1 MSTHTHT
8 NRLAQ
13 ETSPYLLQHA
23 HNPVDWYPWGE
34 EAFAAARSQNKPIF
48 LSVGYSTCYWCHV
61 MERQSFENEAIA
73 QVMNEKF
80 INIKVDREE
89 RPDVD
94 QLYMT
99 AVQILTRHG
108 GWPMSVFLLPDL
120 RPFYGGTYFPPEDAH
135 GRPGF
140 PTLLRAIE
148 DAFRNRRGEV
158 EQSATQLANILQQ
171 IAQPAAPSSPISID
185 DRFIEALV
193 ERSMSDYEPMY
204 GGFGSAPKFP
214 RETLLEML
222 LVHQQTQPNER
233 RMQKIRHALD
243 AMAAGGI
250 RDHLGGGFHRYST
263 DAKWLVPHFEIMLY
277 DNALLGWCYAEAFRQ
292 TNEKRY
298 ARTAR
303 GIFDFILREMTSPE
317 GAFYTAL
324 DAEVDSQEG
333 LNYLWTAE
341 QVRRTLTDEPGKG
354 MGAPFSDA
362 DAKLFLTTYGLDL
375 GPNFADPHHGSGRPD
390 KNILYLPG
398 GVGSD
403 EDSRLEPM
411 RKWLLEERSKRKQP
425 LLDTKVITSWNALMI
440 RALAFGGKVLAEQRY
455 TTAAQK
461 AAEYLLKRH
470 RTSDGG
476 VFRASRDGKAKYN
489 GFIDDYA
496 FLAQSLLALHDAT
509 DDAKWRERATE
520 IMTETRKRFGDP
532 KRGAFYFSEEN
543 ARDLIVR
550 QKVATDSPL
559 PSGNAIA
566 AMALLELGDVDAAR
580 RTIAVFAEQIE
591 SNGEGMSSMVE
602 AAMLYLRRAGAFKVS
617 SAEQQQ
623 QADRPLS
630 PQEIAAGVVAA
641 HGEWLDARQLR
652 LRLQILAGFHINAHE
667 TMKDLIATAVMVDPA
682 STVDGI
688 DYPPGE
694 MQSFAFADQP
704 IRVYSGDVTILI
716 RFKSLQR
723 EAPRVAIQYQACDES
738 ACFAPVRKPVE
749 VIAPG

>member
-73 QVMNEKF
+73 AVMNEKF

-99 AVQILTRHG
+99 AVQVLTRHG

-120 RPFYGGTYFPPEDAH
+120 RPFYGGTYFPPDDAH

-148 DAFRNRRGEV
+148 DAYRNRGSEV
-158 EQSATQLANILQQ
+158 NQTATQLVNILQQ
-171 IAQPAAPSSPISID
+171 MAEPAAPSSPITID
-185 DRFIEALV
+185 DRFVEALV
-193 ERSMSDYEPMY
+193 ERSISDYEPVY
-204 GGFGSAPKFP
+204 GGFGGAPKFP

-222 LVHQQTQPNER
+222 LVHQRHFPGET
-233 RMQKIRHALD
+233 RMKKILHTLD
-243 AMAAGGI
+243 AMATGGI

-277 DNALLGWCYAEAFRQ
+277 DNAMLAWCYVEAHRQ
-292 TNEKRY
+292 TGE
-298 ARTAR
+298 ARDAR
-303 GIFDFILREMTSPE
+303 IAREIFRFILRDMISPD

-354 MGAPFSDA
+354 MGAPFSEA
-362 DAKLFLTTYGLDL
+362 DAELFLKTYGLDL
-375 GPNFADPHHGSGRPD
+375 GPNFADPHHGTGRPD

-403 EDSRLEPM
+403 EDSELERM
-411 RKWLLEERSKRKQP
+411 RGLLFEERAKRKQP

-440 RALAFGGKVLAEQRY
+440 RSLAYGGQILKEPRY
-455 TTAAQK
+455 TAAASK
-461 AAEYLLKRH
+461 AAEFLLNRH
-470 RTSDGG
+470 RTRDGG
-476 VFRASRDGKAKYN
+476 LYRTSRDGIAKYN

-496 FLAQSLLALHDAT
+496 YLAQALLALHEAT
-509 DDAKWRERATE
+509 DDAKWRDHANE
-520 IMTETRKRFGDP
+520 IMNATRKRFGDMR
-532 KRGAFYFSEEN
+532 RGAFYFSEEGS
-543 ARDLIVR
+543 ADLIVR
-550 QKVATDSPL
+550 QKVASDSPL
-559 PSGNAIA
+559 PSGNATA
-566 AMALLELGDVDAAR
+566 AMALLELGDLDAAR
-580 RTIAVFAEQIE
+580 NT
-591 SNGEGMSSMVE
+591 
-602 AAMLYLRRAGAFKVS
+602 
-617 SAEQQQ
+617 
-623 QADRPLS
+623 
-630 PQEIAAGVVAA
+630 
-641 HGEWLDARQLR
+641 
-652 LRLQILAGFHINAHE
+652 
-667 TMKDLIATAVMVDPA
+667 
-682 STVDGI
+682 
-688 DYPPGE
+688 
-694 MQSFAFADQP
+694 
-704 IRVYSGDVTILI
+704 
-716 RFKSLQR
+716 
-723 EAPRVAIQYQACDES
+723 
-738 ACFAPVRKPVE
+738 
-749 VIAPG
+749 